1 METLGKG
8 DYVFALVEEAL
19 DDMAVVSIDL
29 GTRTLRGV
37 LLDTDKRLKVY
48 LIRMQAFVSVSRV

>member
-8 DYVFALVEEAL
+8 EYVFALVEEAL